1 MHNTRLLSI
10 ASLFLS
16 AVASAQSAATL
27 TPQVRNF
34 VAVGDSVVALTN
46 VTIIDGTGSAP
57 KTGQTIVIRG
67 NRIAEVGSA
76 ASVRVPAGAR
86 VMQLAGST
94 VIPGLVGMH
103 DHLFYTAAGG
113 RAVQMSFTGPRL
125 YLGSGVTTIR
135 TTGGR
140 SPYAE
145 INTKEA
151 IDAGRVP
158 GPRVHLTA
166 PYITGGTG
174 GSAGS
179 MAEINSP
186 DAARRFVAYWA
197 QEGVEWIK
205 AYTDIRSAELKAAI
219 DEAHKRG
226 LKVTG
231 HLCSVSFREAVD
243 LGIDNLAHG
252 MLTDTDFDPQKKPDV
267 CPSNSLMRVAVASL
281 TSDTA
286 KSVIQKMVAKGVGMT
301 STLAVF
307 EPFFAN
313 RPTKDERTLEAMSPE
328 VRTAYLNVRNNIDTA
343 SSPMFTAPMLKNAM
357 AFEKAFVDAGGRLA
371 AGVDPTGFGGAL
383 AGFGDQRNYELL
395 IEAGFTPA
403 QTIQI
408 MSANGAKILGVYDKL
423 GSIERGKL
431 ADLVVLDGNLVSD
444 PSVIRKVTTVF
455 KDGVGYDSAKLI
467 AAVKGRVG
475 ID

>member
-1 MHNTRLLSI
+1 MHKTRYLSI
-10 ASLFLS
+10 ASLCVS
-16 AVASAQSAATL
+16 AVASAQSVATL

-34 VAVGDSVVALTN
+34 VAVGDSVVVLTN
-46 VTIIDGTGSAP
+46 VTTIDGTGSAP
-57 KTGQTIVIRG
+57 RTGQTIVIRG
-67 NRIAEVGSA
+67 NRIADVGPA
-76 ASVRVPAGAR
+76 ASVRVPSGAR
-86 VMQLAGST
+86 VMRLGGST
-94 VIPGLVGMH
+94 VIPGIVGMH
-103 DHLFYTAAGG
+103 DHLFYMAAGG
-113 RAVQMSFTGPRL
+113 RANQMSFTGPRL
-125 YLGSGVTTIR
+125 YLASGVTTIR

-145 INTKEA
+145 INTREA

-174 GSAGS
+174 GSGGS
-179 MAEINSP
+179 MAEVNSP
-186 DAARRFVAYWA
+186 EAARRFVAYWA
-197 QEGVEWIK
+197 QEGMEWIK
-205 AYTDIRSAELKAAI
+205 AYTDIRSADLKAAI

-226 LKVTG
+226 IKVTG
-231 HLCSVSFREAVD
+231 HLCSVTFREAVD
-243 LGIDNLAHG
+243 LGIDNLEHG
-252 MLTDTDFDPQKKPDV
+252 LFTNTDFDPQKKPDV
-267 CPSNSLMRVAVASL
+267 CPPNSMVRVSVASM

-301 STLAVF
+301 STLAVY
-307 EPFFAN
+307 EMFFAN
-313 RPTKDERTLEAMSPE
+313 RPVKDERTLEAMAPE
-328 VRTAYLNVRNNIDTA
+328 VRAAYLEFRSSIDTA
-343 SSPMFTAPMLKNAM
+343 SSPVLTAAMLRNAM
-357 AFEKAFVDAGGRLA
+357 AFDKEFVAAGGRLA

-408 MSANGAKILGVYDKL
+408 MSANGARILGVYDKL

-431 ADLVVLDGNLVSD
+431 ADLVVLDGDLVRD